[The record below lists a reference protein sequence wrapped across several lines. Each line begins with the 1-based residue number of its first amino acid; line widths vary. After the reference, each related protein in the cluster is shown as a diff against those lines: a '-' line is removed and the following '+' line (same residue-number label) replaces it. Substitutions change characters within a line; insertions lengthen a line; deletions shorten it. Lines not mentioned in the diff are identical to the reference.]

1 MDEFVGNVT
10 PAAGS
15 GTDEEILNR
24 RKMRYNC
31 AQAVL
36 LAFAE
41 DAGLEKDVNRI
52 VARTEKE
59 IKAGSIVTVGERVL
73 KHAVAGF
80 GGGIGR
86 THDEGTCGALTG
98 AVAGLGIL
106 LYADDE
112 RTSELARELFLH
124 FKKELGTLQCARLK
138 SPEQRVSCIQCCLVA
153 GRKLR
158 EIIERESQR
167 RDENPQSEE

>member
-15 GTDEEILNR
+15 GTDGEILNR

-31 AQAVL
+31 AQATL
-36 LAFAE
+36 C
-41 DAGLEKDVNRI
+41 GVNAA
-52 VARTEKE
+52 ARL
-59 IKAGSIVTVGERVL
+59 GFDERVL

-98 AVAGLGIL
+98 AVAGLGVL
-106 LYADDE
+106 LDADDE

-138 SPEQRVSCIQCCLVA
+138 NPEQRVSCIQCCLVA

>member
-31 AQAVL
+31 AQATL
-36 LAFAE
+36 C
-41 DAGLEKDVNRI
+41 GVNAA
-52 VARTEKE
+52 ARL
-59 IKAGSIVTVGERVL
+59 GFDERVL
-73 KHAVAGF
+73 KHTVAGF
-80 GGGIGR
+80 GGIGR

-98 AVAGLGIL
+98 AVAGLGVL
-106 LYADDE
+106 LDADDE

>member
-31 AQAVL
+31 AQATL
-36 LAFAE
+36 C
-41 DAGLEKDVNRI
+41 GVNAA
-52 VARTEKE
+52 ARL
-59 IKAGSIVTVGERVL
+59 GFDERVL

-106 LYADDE
+106 LDADDE

-153 GRKLR
+153 VR

>member
-31 AQAVL
+31 AQATL
-36 LAFAE
+36 C
-41 DAGLEKDVNRI
+41 GVNAA
-52 VARTEKE
+52 ARL
-59 IKAGSIVTVGERVL
+59 GFDERVL

-106 LYADDE
+106 LDADDE

-124 FKKELGTLQCARLK
+124 FRKELGTLQGARM
-138 SPEQRVSCIQCCLVA
+138 
-153 GRKLR
+153 
-158 EIIERESQR
+158 
-167 RDENPQSEE
+167 

>member
-1 MDEFVGNVT
+1 MTKGDYAKQLFE
-10 PAAGS
+10 S
-15 GTDEEILNR
+15 G
-24 RKMRYNC
+24 MNC
-31 AQAVL
+31 AQAVFC
-36 LAFAE
+36 AFSDE
-41 DAGLEKDVNRI
+41 LGFDKDTALRI
-52 VARTEKE
+52 
-59 IKAGSIVTVGERVL
+59 S
-73 KHAVAGF
+73 AGF

-106 LYADDE
+106 LDADDE

-158 EIIERESQR
+158 EIIELESQR